1 MNFGAIADSL
11 YCTDL
16 NEFKI
21 EVKAAR
27 MHHERINVNIFENAI
42 SGNKQKTTELLMVW
56 NNNQN
61 IVDVSHDFCSKPCV
75 VHVLCL
81 LPLLELYFLL
91 N

>member
-16 NEFKI
+16 NEFEI

-27 MHHERINVNIFENAI
+27 MHHERINVNIFENESAAT
-42 SGNKQKTTELLMVW
+42 NTTPELLMVW

-61 IVDVSHDFCSKPCV
+61 IVDVSHDFCSKPCA

-81 LPLLELYFLL
+81 FPLVAFYFLL

>member
-16 NEFKI
+16 NEFEI

-42 SGNKQKTTELLMVW
+42 SGNKHNT
-56 NNNQN
+56 
-61 IVDVSHDFCSKPCV
+61 
-75 VHVLCL
+75 
-81 LPLLELYFLL
+81 
-91 N
+91 

>member
-42 SGNKQKTTELLMVW
+42 SGNKHNT
-56 NNNQN
+56 
-61 IVDVSHDFCSKPCV
+61 
-75 VHVLCL
+75 
-81 LPLLELYFLL
+81 
-91 N
+91 